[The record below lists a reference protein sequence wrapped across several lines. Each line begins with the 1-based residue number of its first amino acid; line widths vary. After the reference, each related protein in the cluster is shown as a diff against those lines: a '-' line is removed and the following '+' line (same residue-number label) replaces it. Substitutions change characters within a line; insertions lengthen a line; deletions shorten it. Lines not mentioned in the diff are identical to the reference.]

1 MDRGQLASPV
11 LRVGV
16 AFAFIYA
23 AIDGFVDPDSWVGW
37 FPKSARD
44 IMREETLLIVWGAVE
59 LILGIWIFQIILSL
73 WIVSGKKIFWPSL
86 VASLS
91 LAGLIL
97 TNLGAMDIIFR
108 DVTILAATIA
118 LTIQSFSENSVSTS

>member
-44 IMREETLLIVWGAVE
+44 IVPAETLLRLWG
-59 LILGIWIFQIILSL
+59 IFQIILSL

>member
-1 MDRGQLASPV
+1 MIQDKQGRAAQTI

-16 AFAFIYA
+16 AFTFIYA
-23 AIDGFVDPDSWVGW
+23 AVAGFIDPESWIGW
-37 FPKSARD
+37 FPESAQN
-44 IMREETLLIVWGAVE
+44 MLPAETLLLIWGIIE
-59 LILGIWIFQIILSL
+59 ITLGLWILS
-73 WIVSGKKIFWPSL
+73 GKNIFWPSL

-108 DVTILAATIA
+108 DITILAATIA
-118 LTIQSFSENSVSTS
+118 LAIQNFPKKQPV

>member
-1 MDRGQLASPV
+1 MSLSQKNKMDRGQLASPV

-44 IMREETLLIVWGAVE
+44 IVPAETLLRLWG
-59 LILGIWIFQIILSL
+59 IFQIILSL

>member
-44 IMREETLLIVWGAVE
+44 IVPAETLLRLWG
-59 LILGIWIFQIILSL
+59 ILQIILSL